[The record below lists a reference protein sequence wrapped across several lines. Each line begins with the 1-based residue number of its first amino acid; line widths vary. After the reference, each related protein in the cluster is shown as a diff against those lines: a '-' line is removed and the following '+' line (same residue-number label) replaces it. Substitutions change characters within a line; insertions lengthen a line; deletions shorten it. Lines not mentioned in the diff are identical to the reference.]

1 MKNLDC
7 IVSTPYIQKWNGGSF
22 AHSHL
27 EVFWHL
33 IIHQTTWNLERNLGV
48 FCFRA
53 VMYQGWRSSLAMKM
67 GWVRFSHGPQFCD
80 SSSIGRAPSFQV
92 GGLQVRVLSIAQ
104 LIVLWHFKK
113 KLLSSRLT
121 AGQLPLKEFIEVR
134 ILGGQLKNFFL
145 KKFGKWKTL
154 SYLCI
159 VIEGKGGRVS
169 SLTLWKPKKWTESW
183 DSAFNSQVA
192 ELVDAGV
199 RKTPRKMQRELWP
212 SHTGSNPVLTAKSN
226 SNK

>member
-1 MKNLDC
+1 
-7 IVSTPYIQKWNGGSF
+7 
-22 AHSHL
+22 
-27 EVFWHL
+27 
-33 IIHQTTWNLERNLGV
+33 
-48 FCFRA
+48 
-53 VMYQGWRSSLAMKM
+53 MYQ
-67 GWVRFSHGPQFCD
+67 D
-80 SSSIGRAPSFQV
+80 
-92 GGLQVRVLSIAQ
+92 
-104 LIVLWHFKK
+104 K
-113 KLLSSRLT
+113 KLLSPRLT

-192 ELVDAGV
+192 ELVDADRWKLSGSELFVWLPKRVNIQVQVLSWLHVPKQTTDSVPNMMRNGV
-199 RKTPRKMQRELWP
+199 MSVWERTLVYRQNTRASQPDLVRTNDY
-212 SHTGSNPVLTAKSN
+212 S
-226 SNK
+226 